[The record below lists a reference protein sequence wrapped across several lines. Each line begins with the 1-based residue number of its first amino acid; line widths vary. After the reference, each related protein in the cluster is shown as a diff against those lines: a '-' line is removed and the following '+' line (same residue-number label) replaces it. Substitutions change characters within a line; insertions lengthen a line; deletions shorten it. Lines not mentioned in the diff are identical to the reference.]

1 MITII
6 FEAHGTT
13 FDNEAHLS
21 SGHNDVELSP
31 LGIQQSKEM
40 GERYKDDHFDAIF
53 CSDLQRAYKS
63 AEIGFGTKNYNE
75 SVRFL
80 NQDGTVNV
88 KRKASDKHIGFD
100 LYHWLLGITWTQF
113 FVLVFVSY
121 VVVNTLFAIVYFL
134 ILIYQLFQYVL
145 LN

>member
-1 MITII
+1 MIKDA
-6 FEAHGTT
+6 F
-13 FDNEAHLS
+13 NK
-21 SGHNDVELSP
+21 
-31 LGIQQSKEM
+31 QKKE
-40 GERYKDDHFDAIF
+40 
-53 CSDLQRAYKS
+53 S

-88 KRKASDKHIGFD
+88 KRKVSDKHIGFD

-121 VVVNTLFAIVYFL
+121 VIVNTLFAV
-134 ILIYQLFQYVL
+134 VRT
-145 LN
+145 